1 MSVQI
6 SIEWI
11 KANAAFVSSRIVKL
25 ERENAALRAEVD
37 EQARLNGKG
46 SEREAALLAKVETL
60 KRTNAQLMPIVEAA
74 KVYVDYDI
82 EGESTLWPKA
92 NEKFEALKAAI
103 EARKEQP

>member
-60 KRTNAQLMPIVEAA
+60 ERDSAALRAAAVEVCALARVWVTVWGDRFSDESLLRFAELELQVLRRAQP
-74 KVYVDYDI
+74 
-82 EGESTLWPKA
+82 
-92 NEKFEALKAAI
+92 
-103 EARKEQP
+103 

>member
-60 KRTNAQLMPIVEAA
+60 ERENARLMPIVEAA
-74 KVYVDYDI
+74 KAYVDYEI
-82 EGESTLWPKA
+82 EGESTHWPEA
-92 NEKFEALKAAI
+92 PQKFENLKAAV